1 MKTKTNKKL
10 TKRERETDRQ
20 TDRQRAVVALNVRA
34 STKGLTM
41 RPLAGI
47 RDYFNN
53 NNREFIELFHRAS
66 QRFTTKKNMQR
77 EK

>member
-1 MKTKTNKKL
+1 
-10 TKRERETDRQ
+10 
-20 TDRQRAVVALNVRA
+20 
-34 STKGLTM
+34 M

-47 RDYFNN
+47 RDYFNSKNNN
-53 NNREFIELFHRAS
+53 NNREFIELFHRTS